1 MVQEEH
7 SLRLVGRAELTITGV
22 TEVSRF
28 EEDGVLLQTD
38 MGELTVQGE
47 QLQLKELSLEGGR
60 VAVSGSISATPMAAD
75 RPGRQPMMMPRATPP
90 AMARMLAKER
100 ALIKP

>member
-7 SLRLVGRAELTITGV
+7 SLRLVRRAELTITGV

-47 QLQLKELSLEGGR
+47 QLQLKELSLDGGR
-60 VAVSGSISATPMAAD
+60 VAVSGSISALIY
-75 RPGRQPMMMPRATPP
+75 GRQQSGGWLHR
-90 AMARMLAKER
+90 L
-100 ALIKP
+100 LG

>member
-47 QLQLKELSLEGGR
+47 QLQLKELSLDGGR
-60 VAVSGSISATPMAAD
+60 VAVSCSISALIY
-75 RPGRQPMMMPRATPP
+75 GRQQSGGWLHR
-90 AMARMLAKER
+90 LFG
-100 ALIKP
+100 

>member
-1 MVQEEH
+1 MVQEER

-60 VAVSGSISATPMAAD
+60 VAVSGSISALVY
-75 RPGRQPMMMPRATPP
+75 GRQQSGGWLHR
-90 AMARMLAKER
+90 LFG
-100 ALIKP
+100 

>member
-47 QLQLKELSLEGGR
+47 QLQLKELSLDGGR
-60 VAVSGSISATPMAAD
+60 VAVSGSISALIY
-75 RPGRQPMMMPRATPP
+75 GRQQSGGWLHR
-90 AMARMLAKER
+90 LYG
-100 ALIKP
+100 

>member
-38 MGELTVQGE
+38 MGELTVQGG
-47 QLQLKELSLEGGR
+47 QLQLKELSLDGGR
-60 VAVSGSISATPMAAD
+60 VAVSGSISALIY
-75 RPGRQPMMMPRATPP
+75 GRQQSGGWLHR
-90 AMARMLAKER
+90 L
-100 ALIKP
+100 LG

>member
-47 QLQLKELSLEGGR
+47 QLQLKELSLDGGR
-60 VAVSGSISATPMAAD
+60 VAGSGSISALIY
-75 RPGRQPMMMPRATPP
+75 GRQQSGGWLHR
-90 AMARMLAKER
+90 L
-100 ALIKP
+100 LG

>member
-28 EEDGVLLQTD
+28 KEDGVLLQTD

-60 VAVSGSISATPMAAD
+60 VAVSGSISALVY
-75 RPGRQPMMMPRATPP
+75 GRQQSGGWLHR
-90 AMARMLAKER
+90 LFG
-100 ALIKP
+100 

>member
-47 QLQLKELSLEGGR
+47 QLQLKELSLDGGR
-60 VAVSGSISATPMAAD
+60 VAVSGSISALIY
-75 RPGRQPMMMPRATPP
+75 GRQQSGSWLHR
-90 AMARMLAKER
+90 LFG
-100 ALIKP
+100 

>member
-7 SLRLVGRAELTITGV
+7 SLRLIGRAELTITGV

-60 VAVSGSISATPMAAD
+60 VAVSGSISALVY
-75 RPGRQPMMMPRATPP
+75 GRQQSGGWLHR
-90 AMARMLAKER
+90 LFG
-100 ALIKP
+100 

>member
-60 VAVSGSISATPMAAD
+60 VAVSGSISALVY
-75 RPGRQPMMMPRATPP
+75 GRQQSGGWLHR
-90 AMARMLAKER
+90 L
-100 ALIKP
+100 LG

>member
-47 QLQLKELSLEGGR
+47 QLQLKELSLAGGR
-60 VAVSGSISATPMAAD
+60 VAVSGSISALIY
-75 RPGRQPMMMPRATPP
+75 GRQQSGGWLHR
-90 AMARMLAKER
+90 L
-100 ALIKP
+100 LG

>member
-60 VAVSGSISATPMAAD
+60 VAVSGSISTLVY
-75 RPGRQPMMMPRATPP
+75 GRQQSGGWLHR
-90 AMARMLAKER
+90 LFG
-100 ALIKP
+100 

>member
-47 QLQLKELSLEGGR
+47 QLQLKELSLDGGR
-60 VAVSGSISATPMAAD
+60 VAVSGSISALVY
-75 RPGRQPMMMPRATPP
+75 GRQQSGGWLHR
-90 AMARMLAKER
+90 L
-100 ALIKP
+100 LG

>member
-60 VAVSGSISATPMAAD
+60 VAVSGSISALVY
-75 RPGRQPMMMPRATPP
+75 GRQQSGGWLHR
-90 AMARMLAKER
+90 LFG
-100 ALIKP
+100 

>member
-47 QLQLKELSLEGGR
+47 QLQLKELSRDGGR
-60 VAVSGSISATPMAAD
+60 VAVSGSISALIY
-75 RPGRQPMMMPRATPP
+75 GRQQSGGWLHR
-90 AMARMLAKER
+90 L
-100 ALIKP
+100 LG

>member
-47 QLQLKELSLEGGR
+47 KLQMKELSLEGGR
-60 VAVSGSISATPMAAD
+60 VAVSGSISALVY
-75 RPGRQPMMMPRATPP
+75 GRQQSGGWLHR
-90 AMARMLAKER
+90 L
-100 ALIKP
+100 LG

>member
-1 MVQEEH
+1 M
-7 SLRLVGRAELTITGV
+7 
-22 TEVSRF
+22 SRF

-60 VAVSGSISATPMAAD
+60 VAVSGSISALVY
-75 RPGRQPMMMPRATPP
+75 GRQQSGGWLHR
-90 AMARMLAKER
+90 L
-100 ALIKP
+100 LG

>member
-1 MVQEEH
+1 MVQDEH

-47 QLQLKELSLEGGR
+47 QLQLKELSLDGGR
-60 VAVSGSISATPMAAD
+60 VAVSGSISALIY
-75 RPGRQPMMMPRATPP
+75 GRQQSGGWLHR
-90 AMARMLAKER
+90 L
-100 ALIKP
+100 LG

>member
-28 EEDGVLLQTD
+28 EEDGGLLQTD

-60 VAVSGSISATPMAAD
+60 VAVSGSISALVY
-75 RPGRQPMMMPRATPP
+75 GRQQSGSWLHR
-90 AMARMLAKER
+90 LFG
-100 ALIKP
+100 

>member
-38 MGELTVQGE
+38 MGELTVHGE
-47 QLQLKELSLEGGR
+47 QLQLKELSLDGGR
-60 VAVSGSISATPMAAD
+60 VAVSGSISALIY
-75 RPGRQPMMMPRATPP
+75 GRQQSGGWLHR
-90 AMARMLAKER
+90 L
-100 ALIKP
+100 LG

>member
-47 QLQLKELSLEGGR
+47 QLQLKELSLDGGR
-60 VAVSGSISATPMAAD
+60 VAVSGSMSALIY
-75 RPGRQPMMMPRATPP
+75 GRQQSGGWLHR
-90 AMARMLAKER
+90 L
-100 ALIKP
+100 LG

>member
-7 SLRLVGRAELTITGV
+7 SLRLIGRAELTITGV

-60 VAVSGSISATPMAAD
+60 VAVSGSISALVY
-75 RPGRQPMMMPRATPP
+75 GRQQSGSWLHR
-90 AMARMLAKER
+90 LFG
-100 ALIKP
+100 

>member
-47 QLQLKELSLEGGR
+47 QLQLKELSLDGGR
-60 VAVSGSISATPMAAD
+60 VAVSGSISALVY
-75 RPGRQPMMMPRATPP
+75 GRQQSGSWLHR
-90 AMARMLAKER
+90 LFG
-100 ALIKP
+100 

>member
-7 SLRLVGRAELTITGV
+7 SLRLIGRAELTITGV

-60 VAVSGSISATPMAAD
+60 VAVSGSISALIY
-75 RPGRQPMMMPRATPP
+75 GRQQSGGWLHR
-90 AMARMLAKER
+90 L
-100 ALIKP
+100 LG

>member
-1 MVQEEH
+1 MVQEAH

-60 VAVSGSISATPMAAD
+60 VAVSGSISALVY
-75 RPGRQPMMMPRATPP
+75 GRQQSGGWLHR
-90 AMARMLAKER
+90 LFG
-100 ALIKP
+100 

>member
-1 MVQEEH
+1 M
-7 SLRLVGRAELTITGV
+7 
-22 TEVSRF
+22 SRF

-60 VAVSGSISATPMAAD
+60 VAVSGSISALVY
-75 RPGRQPMMMPRATPP
+75 GRQQSGGWLHR
-90 AMARMLAKER
+90 LFG
-100 ALIKP
+100 

>member
-60 VAVSGSISATPMAAD
+60 VAVSGSISALIY
-75 RPGRQPMMMPRATPP
+75 GRQQSGSWLHR
-90 AMARMLAKER
+90 L
-100 ALIKP
+100 LG

>member
-60 VAVSGSISATPMAAD
+60 VAVSGSISALVY
-75 RPGRQPMMMPRATPP
+75 GRQQSGGSLHR
-90 AMARMLAKER
+90 LFG
-100 ALIKP
+100 

>member
-1 MVQEEH
+1 MVQAEH

-60 VAVSGSISATPMAAD
+60 VAVSGSISALVY
-75 RPGRQPMMMPRATPP
+75 GRQQSGGWLHR
-90 AMARMLAKER
+90 LFG
-100 ALIKP
+100 

>member
-7 SLRLVGRAELTITGV
+7 SPRLVGRAELTITGV

-60 VAVSGSISATPMAAD
+60 VAVSGSISALVY
-75 RPGRQPMMMPRATPP
+75 GRQQSGGWLHR
-90 AMARMLAKER
+90 LFG
-100 ALIKP
+100 

>member
-47 QLQLKELSLEGGR
+47 QLQLKELSLDGGR
-60 VAVSGSISATPMAAD
+60 VAVSGSNSALIY
-75 RPGRQPMMMPRATPP
+75 GRQQSGGWLHR
-90 AMARMLAKER
+90 L
-100 ALIKP
+100 LG

>member
-60 VAVSGSISATPMAAD
+60 VAVSGSISALVYD
-75 RPGRQPMMMPRATPP
+75 RQQSGGWLHR
-90 AMARMLAKER
+90 LFG
-100 ALIKP
+100 

>member
-47 QLQLKELSLEGGR
+47 QLQLKELSLDGGR
-60 VAVSGSISATPMAAD
+60 VAVSGSISALIY
-75 RPGRQPMMMPRATPP
+75 GRQQSGGWLHR
-90 AMARMLAKER
+90 L
-100 ALIKP
+100 LG

>member
-1 MVQEEH
+1 MVQDEH
-7 SLRLVGRAELTITGV
+7 SLLLVGRAELTITGV

-47 QLQLKELSLEGGR
+47 QLQLKELSLDGGR
-60 VAVSGSISATPMAAD
+60 VAVSGSISALIY
-75 RPGRQPMMMPRATPP
+75 GRQQSGGWLHR
-90 AMARMLAKER
+90 L
-100 ALIKP
+100 LG

>member
-47 QLQLKELSLEGGR
+47 QLQLKELSLDGGR
-60 VAVSGSISATPMAAD
+60 VAVSGSISALIY
-75 RPGRQPMMMPRATPP
+75 GRQQSGGWLHRLPG
-90 AMARMLAKER
+90 
-100 ALIKP
+100 

>member
-47 QLQLKELSLEGGR
+47 QLQLKELSLDGGR
-60 VAVSGSISATPMAAD
+60 VAVSGSISALVY
-75 RPGRQPMMMPRATPP
+75 GRQQPGGWLHR
-90 AMARMLAKER
+90 LFG
-100 ALIKP
+100 

>member
-60 VAVSGSISATPMAAD
+60 VAVSGSISALSY
-75 RPGRQPMMMPRATPP
+75 GRQQSGGWLHR
-90 AMARMLAKER
+90 L
-100 ALIKP
+100 LG

>member
-60 VAVSGSISATPMAAD
+60 VAVSGSISALVY
-75 RPGRQPMMMPRATPP
+75 GRQQSGSWLHR
-90 AMARMLAKER
+90 LFG
-100 ALIKP
+100 

>member
-7 SLRLVGRAELTITGV
+7 SLSLVGRAELTITGV

-60 VAVSGSISATPMAAD
+60 VAVSGSISALVY
-75 RPGRQPMMMPRATPP
+75 GRQQSGGWLHR
-90 AMARMLAKER
+90 LFG
-100 ALIKP
+100 